1 MKKLFLLVLSTAF
14 IHTLVLAE
22 SRCYSLPSRSAIA
35 VDGES
40 VVHVDRV
47 DIFAKDDSIGHY
59 GSPFRIIGYDKDRK
73 VVFDRVFA
81 RENKSTNELANVC
94 QQAGVSTTIVQDELS
109 ISDSFYSLSAKKSH
123 GEFLVVVLN
132 MSKLRNEIPNSLAC
146 TNRQAQA
153 KVTVDWP
160 KTDED
165 RQLYYHQDLQTLNLL
180 QPRDVAPE
188 EREYLHLNAAL
199 YQNRSSFSIRFVLS
213 RMKGVGETIAD
224 GRLVGKIAGDEIND
238 KSVTY
243 GSGEGLVAFDV
254 ELLPDD
260 ETSGADISESERGP
274 LERAGLKHRTARL
287 NVSYGAMKIRMEMR
301 VIVDWTE

>member
-14 IHTLVLAE
+14 IHTPVLAE

-81 RENKSTNELANVC
+81 RENKSTNEL
-94 QQAGVSTTIVQDELS
+94 S
-109 ISDSFYSLSAKKSH
+109 IGDSFYSLSAKKSH

-188 EREYLHLNAAL
+188 EGEYLHLNAAL

-301 VIVDWTE
+301 VIVDWSK

>member
-14 IHTLVLAE
+14 IHTPVLAE

-47 DIFAKDDSIGHY
+47 DIFAKDDSMGHY

-165 RQLYYHQDLQTLNLL
+165 RQLYYHQDIVLTVKLETPLVNLVIEKAIENMI
-180 QPRDVAPE
+180 Q
-188 EREYLHLNAAL
+188 YN
-199 YQNRSSFSIRFVLS
+199 NSGIIR
-213 RMKGVGETIAD
+213 
-224 GRLVGKIAGDEIND
+224 
-238 KSVTY
+238 
-243 GSGEGLVAFDV
+243 
-254 ELLPDD
+254 
-260 ETSGADISESERGP
+260 
-274 LERAGLKHRTARL
+274 
-287 NVSYGAMKIRMEMR
+287 
-301 VIVDWTE
+301 